1 MFTTF
6 VKATT
11 IFPLMRKFDLVG
23 FGKEER
29 LEYLKGKYRV
39 LIDSSS
45 KLERMRSDGRISE
58 EEAELLLAKQAREAE
73 RTERSLKEAL
83 SDDSEMLRKTLYV
96 IVSRH
101 AMGLEKFWLKELYAR
116 KEIGETLLRRLLRK
130 IARQT
135 ERLEGGKPA
144 LSEGEG
150 SVGDGPFEKFADFL
164 DGLGT
169 EAPNEAVDEY
179 LKHRAREIVSERVAR
194 DIADLERIP
203 FLKESGIVEEIRE
216 RYEGFMAKAASVR
229 KELFRK
235 HKDVLLSL
243 DSRLADKAVSSSELK
258 ALETLIEKSV
268 LPQKVATKLREEIE
282 ERLFE
287 KIV

>member
-1 MFTTF
+1 
-6 VKATT
+6 
-11 IFPLMRKFDLVG
+11 MRKFDLVG

-58 EEAELLLAKQAREAE
+58 EEAGLLLAKQAREAE

-135 ERLEGGKPA
+135 ERLE
-144 LSEGEG
+144 
-150 SVGDGPFEKFADFL
+150 
-164 DGLGT
+164 
-169 EAPNEAVDEY
+169 
-179 LKHRAREIVSERVAR
+179 
-194 DIADLERIP
+194 
-203 FLKESGIVEEIRE
+203 
-216 RYEGFMAKAASVR
+216 
-229 KELFRK
+229 
-235 HKDVLLSL
+235 
-243 DSRLADKAVSSSELK
+243 
-258 ALETLIEKSV
+258 
-268 LPQKVATKLREEIE
+268 
-282 ERLFE
+282 
-287 KIV
+287 

>member
-1 MFTTF
+1 M
-6 VKATT
+6 
-11 IFPLMRKFDLVG
+11 
-23 FGKEER
+23 
-29 LEYLKGKYRV
+29 
-39 LIDSSS
+39 
-45 KLERMRSDGRISE
+45 
-58 EEAELLLAKQAREAE
+58 
-73 RTERSLKEAL
+73 
-83 SDDSEMLRKTLYV
+83 
-96 IVSRH
+96 
-101 AMGLEKFWLKELYAR
+101 
-116 KEIGETLLRRLLRK
+116 
-130 IARQT
+130 
-135 ERLEGGKPA
+135 
-144 LSEGEG
+144 
-150 SVGDGPFEKFADFL
+150 
-164 DGLGT
+164 
-169 EAPNEAVDEY
+169 DEY
-179 LKHRAREIVSERVAR
+179 LKQRAREIVSERVAR